1 MLVIPIFEYPRQNK
15 PKTCD
20 SFYTTD
26 LLIAE
31 SRKNVLNQ
39 KRMLVT
45 KKENL
50 AQIKV
55 TGAGFFKTINECK

>member
-31 SRKNVLNQ
+31 SRKKVLNQ

-45 KKENL
+45 RKENL
-50 AQIKV
+50 A
-55 TGAGFFKTINECK
+55 